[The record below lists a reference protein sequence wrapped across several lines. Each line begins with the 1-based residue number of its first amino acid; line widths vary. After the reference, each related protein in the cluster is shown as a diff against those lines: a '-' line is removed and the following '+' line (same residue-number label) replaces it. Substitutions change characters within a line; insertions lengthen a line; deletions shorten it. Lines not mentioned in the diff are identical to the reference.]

1 MSEVP
6 HFIRMPDG
14 WNVVDGALSRQ
25 LVFADFAAA
34 FEFMTRVARIAED
47 EGHHPDWSNSWNVVN
62 ISLRTHDAGGV
73 ITERDLRLARRIN
86 EVLS

>member
-1 MSEVP
+1 MSQVSN
-6 HFIRMPDG
+6 FDRMPDG
-14 WNVVDGALSRQ
+14 WNVVDGALSRR

-34 FEFMTRVARIAED
+34 FAFMTRVARIAED